1 MPHLTAAAAPPN
13 EIGEEPLV
21 QSLLDLLESA
31 GGDVDW
37 NPEAAKYAIRRASAI
52 LRVELE
58 RSAVACGTDGGGL
71 APWQVRR
78 VTAYMEEHLS
88 EHISVK
94 KLGEVARRSASHFC
108 RAFKRTMGETPYSFI
123 TRRRLALAQRMMLTS
138 DAPLSEIA
146 ISCGFSDQSHFS
158 NRFRDATG
166 QSPAA
171 WRRER
176 RERAGRLKEPYPIVA
191 PVLGPAQDAP
201 DVPKVAAISGAMIG
215 LEMGRDQPA
224 GW

>member
-1 MPHLTAAAAPPN
+1 MTQLTAAVVPATPLN
-13 EIGEEPLV
+13 GLGEEALV
-21 QSLLDLLESA
+21 HSLLELLERA
-31 GGDVDW
+31 EGDVDW
-37 NPEAAKYAIRRASAI
+37 DPESAKRAINRASDI
-52 LRVELE
+52 LKVELE
-58 RSAVACGTDGGGL
+58 RTSIMHGMDGGGL

-146 ISCGFSDQSHFS
+146 VACGFSDQSHFT
-158 NRFRDATG
+158 NRFRGATG

-176 RERAGRLKEPYPIVA
+176 RERAGRFRERSAIASRPQGTTLDV
-191 PVLGPAQDAP
+191 P
-201 DVPKVAAISGAMIG
+201 DVPGDVATSEA
-215 LEMGRDQPA
+215 A
-224 GW
+224 GPI